1 MICVKYRSVLPVLM
15 LFLAVLVFLP
25 DSAAAQCRLCAA
37 QTDSA
42 SSSGSPGA
50 TEIPLRIEITA
61 NLDFSRLA
69 LLNRTGGEVEL
80 DPDSRQRRF
89 SGGLTDL
96 GGLSLHGEGRLTGEP
111 GRLVRVQLP
120 ERITLSA
127 PNGSTA
133 DLVKLDT
140 DLPAQARLDRD
151 GRLTFSFGGKLRVTG
166 SASGQFR
173 GRIAITATYE

>member
-1 MICVKYRSVLPVLM
+1 MINATFRPVFSVLLLLSCWIVIQPGK
-15 LFLAVLVFLP
+15 
-25 DSAAAQCRLCAA
+25 AAAQCRLCAEQPVSGSSA
-37 QTDSA
+37 A
-42 SSSGSPGA
+42 SSGDA
-50 TEIPLRIEITA
+50 DKPLNIEITA

-69 LLNRTGGEVEL
+69 LLNRAGGEVEL
-80 DPDSRQRRF
+80 DPQSGQRRI
-89 SGGLTDL
+89 SGGITDL

-111 GRLVRVQLP
+111 GRVVRVHLP

-140 DLPAQARLDRD
+140 DLPAQARLDHD

-166 SASGQFR
+166 NASGQFR
-173 GRIAITATYE
+173 GRIAITADYE

>member
-1 MICVKYRSVLPVLM
+1 MINATLRPV
-15 LFLAVLVFLP
+15 FLALVLLLGWVIVQP
-25 DSAAAQCRLCAA
+25 DGAAAQCRLCATPPA
-37 QTDSA
+37 GAASTSA
-42 SSSGSPGA
+42 SSQA
-50 TEIPLRIEITA
+50 ETPLNIEITA

-69 LLNRTGGEVEL
+69 LLNRAGGEVEL
-80 DPDSRQRRF
+80 DPQSGQRRI
-89 SGGLTDL
+89 SGSITDL

-111 GRLVRVQLP
+111 GRVVRVQLP

-140 DLPAQARLDRD
+140 DLPAQARLDHD

-166 SASGQFR
+166 NASGQFR
-173 GRIAITATYE
+173 GRIAITADYE

>member
-1 MICVKYRSVLPVLM
+1 MIKATFRPVFLVLM
-15 LFLAVLVFLP
+15 LLLGWTVVQP
-25 DSAAAQCRLCAA
+25 GSAAAQCRLCAA
-37 QTDSA
+37 QPTIA
-42 SSSGSPGA
+42 SSSGSSTQA
-50 TEIPLRIEITA
+50 EIPLNIQITA

-69 LLNRTGGEVEL
+69 LLNRSGGEVEL
-80 DPDSRQRRF
+80 DPESGQRRIT
-89 SGGLTDL
+89 GGITDL

-140 DLPAQARLDRD
+140 DLPAQAQLDRD
-151 GRLTFSFGGKLRVTG
+151 GRLTFSFGGRLRVAG
-166 SASGQFR
+166 NVSGQFR
-173 GRIAITATYE
+173 GRIAITADYE

>member
-1 MICVKYRSVLPVLM
+1 M
-15 LFLAVLVFLP
+15 LLIGWTVVQP

-37 QTDSA
+37 VPSSA
-42 SSSGSPGA
+42 SSAATSGE
-50 TEIPLRIEITA
+50 TETPLNIEITA

-69 LLNRTGGEVEL
+69 LLSRAGGEVEL
-80 DPDSRQRRF
+80 DPESRQRRI
-89 SGGLTDL
+89 SGGITDL

-133 DLVKLDT
+133 ELVKLDT

-173 GRIAITATYE
+173 GRIAITANYE